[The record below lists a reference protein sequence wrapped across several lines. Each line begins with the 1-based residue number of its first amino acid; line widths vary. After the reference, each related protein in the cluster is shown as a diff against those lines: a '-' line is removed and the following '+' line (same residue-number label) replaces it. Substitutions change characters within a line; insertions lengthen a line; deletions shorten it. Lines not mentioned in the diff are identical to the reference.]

1 MEIIMTYEQLE
12 ERILEWSAARG
23 IIQNGKANSQL
34 LKAIS
39 EMGELA
45 DAHAKNQPEEIKDA
59 IGDIVV
65 CLINYCALQDIKLLD
80 CLDGAYN
87 VIKHR
92 KGYLTKEGVF
102 IKE

>member
-1 MEIIMTYEQLE
+1 MTYEQLE
-12 ERILEWSAARG
+12 EKILQWSSDRG
-23 IIQNGKANSQL
+23 ILQNGKSTSQL

-45 DAHAKNQPEEIKDA
+45 DAHAKNQPEEIQDA

-65 CLINYCALQDIKLLD
+65 CLVNYCALQEIDLLD
-80 CLDGAYN
+80 CLKGAYN
-87 VIKHR
+87 VIKDR

>member
-1 MEIIMTYEQLE
+1 MTYEQLE
-12 ERILEWSAARG
+12 EKILQWSSDRG
-23 IIQNGKANSQL
+23 ILQNGKSTSQL

-65 CLINYCALQDIKLLD
+65 CLVNYCALQEMELLE
-80 CLDGAYN
+80 CLEGAYN
-87 VIKHR
+87 VIKDR

>member
-1 MEIIMTYEQLE
+1 MTYEQLE
-12 ERILEWSAARG
+12 EKILQWSSDRG
-23 IIQNGKANSQL
+23 ILQNGKSTSQL
-34 LKAIS
+34 LKALS

-65 CLINYCALQDIKLLD
+65 CLVNYCALQEMELLD
-80 CLDGAYN
+80 CLEGAYN
-87 VIKHR
+87 VIKDR

>member
-1 MEIIMTYEQLE
+1 MTYEQLE
-12 ERILEWSAARG
+12 EKILQWSSDRG
-23 IIQNGKANSQL
+23 ILKNGKSTSQL

-65 CLINYCALQDIKLLD
+65 CLVNYCALQEMELLD
-80 CLDGAYN
+80 CLEGAYN
-87 VIKHR
+87 VIKDR

>member
-1 MEIIMTYEQLE
+1 MTYEQLE
-12 ERILEWSAARG
+12 EKILQWSSDRG
-23 IIQNGKANSQL
+23 ILQNGKSTSQL

-65 CLINYCALQDIKLLD
+65 CLVNYCALQEIELLD
-80 CLDGAYN
+80 CLKGAYN
-87 VIKHR
+87 VIKDR

>member
-1 MEIIMTYEQLE
+1 MTYEQLE
-12 ERILEWSAARG
+12 ERILEWADARG
-23 IIQNGKANSQL
+23 ILKNGKSNSQL

-39 EMGELA
+39 EIGELA

-87 VIKHR
+87 VIKDR
-92 KGYLTKEGVF
+92 NGYLTKDGVF
-102 IKE
+102 IKGNYR

>member
-1 MEIIMTYEQLE
+1 MTYEQLE
-12 ERILEWSAARG
+12 EKILQWSSDRG
-23 IIQNGKANSQL
+23 ILQNGKSTSQL

-65 CLINYCALQDIKLLD
+65 CLVNYCALQEMELLD
-80 CLDGAYN
+80 CLEGAYN
-87 VIKHR
+87 VIKDR

>member
-1 MEIIMTYEQLE
+1 MTYEQLE
-12 ERILEWSAARG
+12 EKILQWSSDRG
-23 IIQNGKANSQL
+23 ILKNGKSTSQL

-65 CLINYCALQDIKLLD
+65 CLVNYCALQEMELLE
-80 CLDGAYN
+80 CLEGAYN
-87 VIKHR
+87 VIKDR